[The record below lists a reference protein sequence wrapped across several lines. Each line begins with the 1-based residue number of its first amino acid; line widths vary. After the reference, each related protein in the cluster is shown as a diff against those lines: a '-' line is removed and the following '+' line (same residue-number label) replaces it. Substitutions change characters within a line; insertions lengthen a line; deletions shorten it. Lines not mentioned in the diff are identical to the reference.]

1 MHGYLEES
9 CGCCE
14 KSASVL
20 KAGGLRHQQKRSP
33 KRRDS
38 LERSNKAAKKKKDGN
53 IKKMIKMQ
61 CKQKRRQK
69 SKRQ

>member
-33 KRRDS
+33 RRRDS
-38 LERSNKAAKKKKDGN
+38 LERSNKAAKKIDGN

>member
-38 LERSNKAAKKKKDGN
+38 LERSNKAAKKKKRWKY
-53 IKKMIKMQ
+53 KKK
-61 CKQKRRQK
+61 
-69 SKRQ
+69 